1 MQYGKWLDQYINTI
15 RFCGEAGSTS
25 SKGTVT
31 LDAGNYFAIIM
42 GENVTGK
49 YSIGAIIKIGGNR
62 VYSESKKRTDDNTL
76 YMIDRYDFTLTEKT
90 EVEVT
95 CYGHYYNSSYGAS
108 TRVQIYPASKKQ
120 DTVNKISYIRYQTNG
135 TSDTTTTTSVYLP
148 AAGYKIQLY
157 PFTSGS
163 TVSAWWSKIYTWK
176 KDTGTAGITGNS
188 NGIYTSTKPGWV
200 TFNSTTGNNGTSGVM
215 RYVVTNPNGSECT
228 LVDNSYWTLSGYRS
242 DLGDVFHT
250 EMGY

>member
-1 MQYGKWLDQYINTI
+1 MI
-15 RFCGEAGSTS
+15 RVGGEDGSTS
-25 SKGTVT
+25 SGTVT

-49 YSIGAIIKIGGNR
+49 YSIGAEIKIGGNR
-62 VYSESKKRTDDNTL
+62 AYSETKRKTDDNTL
-76 YMIDRYDFTLTEKT
+76 YLIDRYDFTLTETT
-90 EVEVT
+90 ELEVT
-95 CYGHYYNSSYGAS
+95 CYGHCTANSKGDDIYCAS

-120 DTVNKISYIRYQTNG
+120 NTVNQISYIRYQTKETNN
-135 TSDTTTTTSVYLP
+135 TTTTTSVYLP

-176 KDTGTAGITGNS
+176 QDSGTAGITKDS
-188 NGIYTSTKPGWV
+188 NGIYTSTKAGWV
-200 TFNSTTGNNGTSGVM
+200 TFSSTTGSDGLKGVM
-215 RYVVTNPNGSECT
+215 RYLVTNPNGTQCT
-228 LVDNSYWTLSGYRS
+228 LVDNSYWTLSGYNS

-250 EMGY
+250 ETGY

>member
-1 MQYGKWLDQYINTI
+1 MIQSNGKT
-15 RFCGEAGSTS
+15 GSTS
-25 SKGTVT
+25 SSGTVT
-31 LDAGNYFAIIM
+31 LDEGNYFAIIM

-49 YSIGAIIKIGGNR
+49 YNIGAMIKIGGNR
-62 VYSESKKRTDDNTL
+62 VYSETKKKTDDNTL

-90 EVEVT
+90 EIEVT
-95 CYGHYYNSSYGAS
+95 CYGYSTTSTYCAS
-108 TRVQIYPASKKQ
+108 TRVQIYPVAKKQ
-120 DTVNKISYIRYQTNG
+120 DIINKISYIRYQTKG
-135 TSDTTTTTSVYLP
+135 SSDMTTTTSVYLP
-148 AAGYKIQLY
+148 EAGYKIQLY

-163 TVSAWWSKIYTWK
+163 TVSAWWSNIYTWK

-200 TFNSTTGNNGTSGVM
+200 TFSNTTGSSGASGVM

-228 LVDNSYWTLSGYRS
+228 LIDNSYWTLSGYRS
-242 DLGDVFHT
+242 DSGDVFHT